1 MGASAPPLFVPG
13 EKCPFSGMK
22 VRYFHRIEVP
32 FVQNLSA
39 FFGQCPL
46 TFEVLP
52 RPLLS
57 IVHPRV
63 RKGKY
68 GLHDSR
74 ATTSRKG
81 FTVSNL
87 SFIFLASSVLSEQGI
102 YVSRH
107 TGNDAKTCGKVNSPC
122 RSISFGIKQ
131 LSTGSYIYLDGSVTF
146 QNPYTCDALDSGHP
160 GIHLTKSVSFVSIRS
175 RAYISCLHG
184 NPWLV
189 DGTNLKGGVRVSFSG
204 LTFLNTPLRFM
215 DAFVAVSDSVFAETK
230 LVSLDIEVFNLS
242 RFDLLLENVV
252 FQQNTACMTINPKGS
267 KVFVNLTD
275 TVFYQNGHFSSNTPS
290 ILWLNSKENLVN
302 IQLRNCS
309 FKQNNFR
316 KYGMIVIVN
325 TWGSTNL
332 LLNQLRMD
340 ENNHTNPSIKI
351 FDGLLR
357 LVSARAF
364 MKLEYG
370 LIYKTFSTF
379 LTVTG
384 YSAQI
389 SISNIEVDGFYSV
402 TPGGGV
408 VNLYQS
414 DSCYLSIQN
423 SSFRKGNN
431 NGTGGVVSIA
441 APNSVLTIQNSIIQN
456 VTNSKSGGAVYI
468 QSQLNGRSQSPNRSK
483 KLFVRLRIVNSSFSY
498 SASRKDGGVLYVLA
512 ENLLATV
519 RDSSFIRN
527 SATHSGGVMFIST
540 NYSAQIS
547 LYNDYFLENSA
558 DDGGIVQAI
567 ALSRK
572 LTFNLYFTNVIFVQ
586 NKLRASPPHAYGIV
600 FLWVR
605 STFINV
611 GFKTVRFIA
620 NLAKQGSSIFF
631 LFGKSTFHFV
641 TFDTCI
647 FRENVGFA
655 GTVFIGGGHTSL
667 TCKHSIFDSNNVMT
681 YKTAV
686 MLLVLTNSN
695 ISIMNTTFVNNFGQ
709 ALRVTLSGT
718 SYLSI
723 NDCAF
728 VGNKNL
734 PASGGAL
741 GIYFLNQTKINDT
754 IGITKAFITRVL
766 FQENIAATGSVLS
779 VRNVG
784 VQFVKCTFLNN
795 FARFQGGQI
804 VSSGRGIAN
813 VLLFDSVFKQTIQ
826 KIFVNDTKEFMVTS
840 FLRLFSS
847 GILSVRNTTFNQ
859 DTKSE
864 EPLILV
870 PGAYWLAFDNVS
882 LSTCP
887 LGYAIEK
894 TEYHYRSDNER
905 FAFAVVLSCKE
916 CGYNFYSL
924 QRGTAR
930 GLDVDESFECTP
942 CPRGANCVP
951 AIKSKPNFWGYHASS
966 NPPTLAFTTC
976 PFGYCK
982 SPPDNSSKYNDCQGK
997 RTGVMCGMCSQGYT
1011 EALLSTYCTPVK
1023 DCNGHWFWVLFLVLV
1038 FSMAILLVF
1047 KPPLVTYSLKQIFW
1061 FRKLTSSRTANFQNY
1076 LHIIRSL
1083 SVDEE
1088 TGQEHIPLSSTEQ
1101 LKQNKRQ
1108 FSRLL
1113 EIIFYFYQIAQLL
1126 VSFSSPKEFFSTQF
1140 LAPVLGFFNF
1150 QPNYKEEGFLCPF
1163 PGLTPTTKL
1172 VFKIAPVFG
1181 TLVAIFLIYALHS
1194 FICRMKGALR
1204 PAISPYLQASIR
1216 TVFLSYV
1223 TLAIVSIS
1231 LIRCVSVAGTA
1242 RWFYNGNIICYQWW
1256 QYASFIFNAIFV
1268 IPFIFVL
1275 ALVSLKLHHDKITI
1289 RQFVLA
1295 IICPLPFLLL
1305 CLFRYVYPSAAV
1317 NVEENQNL
1325 DALKELLL
1333 GPYREPT
1340 GESKR
1345 GTLYWQSVLIA
1356 RRFILV
1362 LIFCVVK
1369 EPSIRLFCMTL
1380 ACVFVLFYHLNVKP
1394 FQNSLAN
1401 NLESL
1406 SLLCLVI
1413 LSLVNLFKSVFVGFE
1428 QDIKGS
1434 LVTLLKVFQWL
1445 EIVMLGL
1452 LPAILLLLVCFVII
1466 SFSVRVLFLCF
1477 RSIFKCLFR
1486 PCAQRRLSHNSS
1498 HLLNVCDNIN
1508 NE

>member
-1 MGASAPPLFVPG
+1 MS
-13 EKCPFSGMK
+13 EK
-22 VRYFHRIEVP
+22 
-32 FVQNLSA
+32 
-39 FFGQCPL
+39 
-46 TFEVLP
+46 
-52 RPLLS
+52 
-57 IVHPRV
+57 
-63 RKGKY
+63 
-68 GLHDSR
+68 
-74 ATTSRKG
+74 
-81 FTVSNL
+81 
-87 SFIFLASSVLSEQGI
+87 GI

-107 TGNDAKTCGKVNSPC
+107 TGNDTKTCGKVDSPC
-122 RSISFGIKQ
+122 RTIFFGIKQ
-131 LSTGSYIYLDGSVTF
+131 LSTGSYIYLDGSVTS
-146 QNPYTCDALDSGHP
+146 QNPYTCDALDTKHP

-215 DAFVAVSDSVFAETK
+215 DAFVAVSDSVFAKTK

-252 FQQNTACMTINPKGS
+252 FQQNTACITINAKGS

-316 KYGMIVIVN
+316 RYGLIVIVN
-325 TWGSTNL
+325 TLGTTNL
-332 LLNQLRMD
+332 LLYQLRMD
-340 ENNHTNPSIKI
+340 ENNHTNPSIKEY
-351 FDGLLR
+351 DGLLR
-357 LVSARAF
+357 LLAARVF

-384 YSAQI
+384 HSAQI
-389 SISNIEVDGFYSV
+389 NISNIEVDEFYSV

-441 APNSVLTIQNSIIQN
+441 APNSVLTIQNSIVQN
-456 VTNSKSGGAVYI
+456 VTNSESGGAVYI
-468 QSQLNGRSQSPNRSK
+468 QSQLNEHSQSPNRSK

-498 SASRKDGGVLYVLA
+498 SASKKDGGVVYVLT

-519 RDSSFIRN
+519 RDSLFLRN
-527 SATHSGGVMFIST
+527 SATHAGGVLFIAT
-540 NYSAQIS
+540 NYFAQIS

-567 ALSRK
+567 APSRK
-572 LTFNLYFTNVIFVQ
+572 ILTFNLYFTNVIFVQ
-586 NKLRASPPHAYGIV
+586 NKIRTPPPYTYGIV
-600 FLWVR
+600 FLRVG

-611 GFKTVRFIA
+611 GFKNVRFIA
-620 NLAKQGSSIFF
+620 NLVEGGSCIYFS
-631 LFGKSTFHFV
+631 LFGESTFHFV

-647 FRENVGFA
+647 FKENVRSTA
-655 GTVFIGGGHTSL
+655 GTVFVLGQASF
-667 TCKHSIFDSNNVMT
+667 TCKHSIFDSNNVIPAGPAIL
-681 YKTAV
+681 Y
-686 MLLVLTNSN
+686 LVLTNSN
-695 ISIMNTTFVNNFGQ
+695 IFIMNTTFVNNFSR
-709 ALRVTLSGT
+709 ALGVLLSGN

-723 NDCAF
+723 NDSAF

-734 PASGGAL
+734 QASGGAL
-741 GIYFLNQTKINDT
+741 GIYFLNLTQINNHL
-754 IGITKAFITRVL
+754 GIIKAVVTRVL

-779 VRNVG
+779 LSNG
-784 VQFVKCTFLNN
+784 GILFAKCTFLNN
-795 FARFQGGQI
+795 FARFQGGQL
-804 VSSGRGIAN
+804 VSSGRGTADL
-813 VLLFDSVFKQTIQ
+813 VLIDSVFKQTIK
-826 KIFVNDTKEFMVTS
+826 KIFVNDKKEFMVTS

-847 GILSVRNTTFNQ
+847 GTLSVRNTTFNQ

-864 EPLILV
+864 EPLILI
-870 PGAYWLAFDNVS
+870 PGAYSVSFDNVS
-882 LSTCP
+882 LSACP

-894 TEYHYRSDNER
+894 TEYRYRVDINR
-905 FAFAVVLSCKE
+905 FAYALVLSCKE

-930 GLDVDESFECTP
+930 GLNVDESFECTP

-982 SPPDNSSKYNDCQGK
+982 SPPDNSSEYNECQGK

-1011 EALLSTYCTPVK
+1011 EALLSTYCTPVT

-1061 FRKLTSSRTANFQNY
+1061 FRKLTSSRAANFQNY
-1076 LHIIRSL
+1076 HHIIRSL

-1088 TGQEHIPLSSTEQ
+1088 TGQEHIPLSSTEE

-1150 QPNYKEEGFLCPF
+1150 QPNFKEEGFLCPF

-1216 TVFLSYV
+1216 TIFLSYV

-1333 GPYREPT
+1333 GPYRQPT

-1362 LIFCVVK
+1362 LIFCVVT

-1413 LSLVNLFKSVFVGFE
+1413 LSLVNLFKSVFVGSE

-1452 LPAILLLLVCFVII
+1452 LPAILSLLVCFAII

-1486 PCAQRRLSHNSS
+1486 PCAQRWLSHNSS

>member
-1 MGASAPPLFVPG
+1 M
-13 EKCPFSGMK
+13 
-22 VRYFHRIEVP
+22 
-32 FVQNLSA
+32 
-39 FFGQCPL
+39 
-46 TFEVLP
+46 
-52 RPLLS
+52 
-57 IVHPRV
+57 
-63 RKGKY
+63 
-68 GLHDSR
+68 
-74 ATTSRKG
+74 
-81 FTVSNL
+81 
-87 SFIFLASSVLSEQGI
+87 
-102 YVSRH
+102 
-107 TGNDAKTCGKVNSPC
+107 
-122 RSISFGIKQ
+122 
-131 LSTGSYIYLDGSVTF
+131 
-146 QNPYTCDALDSGHP
+146 
-160 GIHLTKSVSFVSIRS
+160 
-175 RAYISCLHG
+175 
-184 NPWLV
+184 
-189 DGTNLKGGVRVSFSG
+189 
-204 LTFLNTPLRFM
+204 
-215 DAFVAVSDSVFAETK
+215 
-230 LVSLDIEVFNLS
+230 
-242 RFDLLLENVV
+242 
-252 FQQNTACMTINPKGS
+252 
-267 KVFVNLTD
+267 
-275 TVFYQNGHFSSNTPS
+275 
-290 ILWLNSKENLVN
+290 
-302 IQLRNCS
+302 
-309 FKQNNFR
+309 
-316 KYGMIVIVN
+316 
-325 TWGSTNL
+325 
-332 LLNQLRMD
+332 
-340 ENNHTNPSIKI
+340 
-351 FDGLLR
+351 
-357 LVSARAF
+357 
-364 MKLEYG
+364 
-370 LIYKTFSTF
+370 
-379 LTVTG
+379 
-384 YSAQI
+384 
-389 SISNIEVDGFYSV
+389 
-402 TPGGGV
+402 
-408 VNLYQS
+408 
-414 DSCYLSIQN
+414 
-423 SSFRKGNN
+423 
-431 NGTGGVVSIA
+431 
-441 APNSVLTIQNSIIQN
+441 
-456 VTNSKSGGAVYI
+456 
-468 QSQLNGRSQSPNRSK
+468 
-483 KLFVRLRIVNSSFSY
+483 
-498 SASRKDGGVLYVLA
+498 
-512 ENLLATV
+512 
-519 RDSSFIRN
+519 
-527 SATHSGGVMFIST
+527 
-540 NYSAQIS
+540 
-547 LYNDYFLENSA
+547 
-558 DDGGIVQAI
+558 
-567 ALSRK
+567 
-572 LTFNLYFTNVIFVQ
+572 
-586 NKLRASPPHAYGIV
+586 
-600 FLWVR
+600 
-605 STFINV
+605 
-611 GFKTVRFIA
+611 RFIA
-620 NLAKQGSSIFF
+620 NLAKQGSCIFF
-631 LFGKSTFHFV
+631 LFDKSTFHFV

-655 GTVFIGGGHTSL
+655 GTVFVEGHTSL

-681 YKTAV
+681 YRTAV
-686 MLLVLTNSN
+686 MFLSLKNSD
-695 ISIMNTTFVNNFGQ
+695 IFIMNTTFVNNFCRALAV
-709 ALRVTLSGT
+709 ALRGT
-718 SYLSI
+718 SYLII
-723 NDCAF
+723 NDSAF

-734 PASGGAL
+734 LGSGGAL
-741 GIYFLNQTKINDT
+741 GLNFSNQTKINDH
-754 IGITKAFITRVL
+754 IGIIKAFITRVL
-766 FQENIAATGSVLS
+766 FQENIAVTGSVLS
-779 VRNVG
+779 VRNG
-784 VQFVKCTFLNN
+784 GILFAKCTFLNN

-804 VSSGRGIAN
+804 VSSGRGTTD
-813 VLLFDSVFKQTIQ
+813 VLLLNSVFKQTIQ

-847 GILSVRNTTFNQ
+847 GTLSVRNTTFNQ

-870 PGAYWLAFDNVS
+870 PGAYWVVFDNVS

-887 LGYAIEK
+887 MGYAIEK
-894 TEYHYRSDNER
+894 TEYYYRGDNDH
-905 FAFAVVLSCKE
+905 FAYAVVLSCME

-997 RTGVMCGMCSQGYT
+997 LRTGVMCGMCSQGYT
-1011 EALLSTYCTPVK
+1011 EALWSTYCTPVT

-1061 FRKLTSSRTANFQNY
+1061 FRKLTGSRTANFQNY
-1076 LHIIRSL
+1076 HHIIRSL

-1088 TGQEHIPLSSTEQ
+1088 TRQEHIPLSSREE

-1172 VFKIAPVFG
+1172 VFKTAPVFG
-1181 TLVAIFLIYALHS
+1181 TLVAIFLIYALHF

-1216 TVFLSYV
+1216 TIFLSYV

-1305 CLFRYVYPSAAV
+1305 CLFRYVCPSAAV
-1317 NVEENQNL
+1317 NIEENQNL
-1325 DALKELLL
+1325 NALKELLL
-1333 GPYREPT
+1333 GPYRQPT
-1340 GESKR
+1340 GASKR
-1345 GTLYWQSVLIA
+1345 GALHWQSVLIA

-1362 LIFCVVK
+1362 LIFCVVT

-1413 LSLVNLFKSVFVGFE
+1413 LSLVNLFKSVFVGSE

-1452 LPAILLLLVCFVII
+1452 LPAIFLVLVCFAII

-1508 NE
+1508 DN

>member
-1 MGASAPPLFVPG
+1 MLP
-13 EKCPFSGMK
+13 EY
-22 VRYFHRIEVP
+22 RYRH
-32 FVQNLSA
+32 L
-39 FFGQCPL
+39 
-46 TFEVLP
+46 
-52 RPLLS
+52 
-57 IVHPRV
+57 

-74 ATTSRKG
+74 ATTSRS
-81 FTVSNL
+81 FTVVNIG
-87 SFIFLASSVLSEQGI
+87 FIFLASSVLSEQGV

-107 TGNDAKTCGKVNSPC
+107 TGNDTKTCGKINSPC
-122 RSISFGIKQ
+122 RTISFGIKQ
-131 LSTGSYIYLDGSVTF
+131 LSTGSYIYLDGSVTS
-146 QNPYTCDALDSGHP
+146 QNPYTCDAPDPRHP

-175 RAYISCLHG
+175 RAYISCFHG

-204 LTFLNTPLRFM
+204 LTFLNTPLRFV

-252 FQQNTACMTINPKGS
+252 FQQNTACITINPKGS

-309 FKQNNFR
+309 FKKNNFK

-325 TWGSTNL
+325 TWGTTNL
-332 LLNQLRMD
+332 LLYQLRMD

-357 LVSARAF
+357 LLSARVF

-389 SISNIEVDGFYSV
+389 NISNIEVDGFYSV

-456 VTNSKSGGAVYI
+456 VTNSESGGAVYI
-468 QSQLNGRSQSPNRSK
+468 QSQLNGHSQSPNRIK
-483 KLFVRLRIVNSSFSY
+483 KVFVRLRIVNSTFSY
-498 SASRKDGGVLYVLA
+498 SASRKDGGAVYVLA
-512 ENLLATV
+512 ENLVATV
-519 RDSSFIRN
+519 RDSLFLRN
-527 SATHSGGVMFIST
+527 SATHAGGVLFIST
-540 NYSAQIS
+540 NYFAQIS

-567 ALSRK
+567 ALSKK

-586 NKLRASPPHAYGIV
+586 NKLRATWPHTYGIV
-600 FLWVR
+600 FLWVE

-611 GFKTVRFIA
+611 GFKNVRFIT
-620 NLAKQGSSIFF
+620 NLANQGSCIFF
-631 LFGKSTFHFV
+631 LFGGSTTFHFV

-647 FRENVGFA
+647 FRENVGYA
-655 GTVFIGGGHTSL
+655 GTVFVGGHTSL
-667 TCKHSIFDSNNVMT
+667 TCKHSIFDSNNVIIT
-681 YKTAV
+681 SRAAV
-686 MLLVLTNSN
+686 MLLSLINSN
-695 ISIMNTTFVNNFGQ
+695 IFIMNTTFVNNFGQ
-709 ALRVTLSGT
+709 ALGVTLSGNT
-718 SYLSI
+718 YLTIDDS
-723 NDCAF
+723 AF
-728 VGNKNL
+728 VGNKDL
-734 PASGGAL
+734 WGFGGTLMIFPVNQTQINNHL
-741 GIYFLNQTKINDT
+741 GII
-754 IGITKAFITRVL
+754 KAVLTRVL
-766 FQENIAATGSVLS
+766 FQENTAVTGSVLS
-779 VRNVG
+779 VSNVG
-784 VQFVKCTFLNN
+784 ILFEKCTFLNN
-795 FARFQGGQI
+795 FAFFQGGQI
-804 VSSGRGIAN
+804 VSTGLGRAD
-813 VLLFDSVFKQTIQ
+813 LFLIDSVFKQTIQ
-826 KIFVNDTKEFMVTS
+826 KIFVNDTKEFMATS
-840 FLRLFSS
+840 FLRLFSRS
-847 GILSVRNTTFNQ
+847 GEIIIRNTTFNQ
-859 DTKSE
+859 DTKSK
-864 EPLILV
+864 EPLILI
-870 PGAYWLAFDNVS
+870 PGTYSVSIDNVS
-882 LSTCP
+882 LSACP

-894 TEYHYRSDNER
+894 TKYFYRSENER
-905 FAFAVVLSCKE
+905 FAVAVVLSCKE
-916 CGYNFYSL
+916 CDYNFYSL

-930 GLDVDESFECTP
+930 GWDVDESFECTP

-982 SPPDNSSKYNDCQGK
+982 SPPDNISEYNECQGK

-1011 EALLSTYCTPVK
+1011 EALWSTYCTPVT

-1061 FRKLTSSRTANFQNY
+1061 FRKLTSSRTSNFQNY
-1076 LHIIRSL
+1076 HHIIRSL

-1088 TGQEHIPLSSTEQ
+1088 TGQEHIPLSSTEE

-1126 VSFSSPKEFFSTQF
+1126 VSFTSPKEFFSTQF

-1181 TLVAIFLIYALHS
+1181 TLVAIFLIYALHF

-1216 TVFLSYV
+1216 TIFLSYV

-1305 CLFRYVYPSAAV
+1305 CVFRYVCPSVAV
-1317 NVEENQNL
+1317 NIEENQNL
-1325 DALKELLL
+1325 NALKELLL
-1333 GPYREPT
+1333 GPYRQPT
-1340 GESKR
+1340 GASKR
-1345 GTLYWQSVLIA
+1345 GALYWQSVLIA

-1362 LIFCVVK
+1362 LIFCVVT

-1380 ACVFVLFYHLNVKP
+1380 TCVFVLFYHLSVKP

-1413 LSLVNLFKSVFVGFE
+1413 LSLVNLFKSVFVGSE
-1428 QDIKGS
+1428 QDIKGP

-1452 LPAILLLLVCFVII
+1452 LPAILLLLVCFAII

-1486 PCAQRRLSHNSS
+1486 PCAQRWLSHNSS

-1508 NE
+1508 DN

>member
-1 MGASAPPLFVPG
+1 MACMIHGLLLV
-13 EKCPFSGMK
+13 
-22 VRYFHRIEVP
+22 EV
-32 FVQNLSA
+32 S
-39 FFGQCPL
+39 
-46 TFEVLP
+46 
-52 RPLLS
+52 LLLIS
-57 IVHPRV
+57 VI
-63 RKGKY
+63 
-68 GLHDSR
+68 
-74 ATTSRKG
+74 
-81 FTVSNL
+81 F
-87 SFIFLASSVLSEQGI
+87 FLASSVLSEQGI

-107 TGNDAKTCGKVNSPC
+107 TGNDTKTCGKVDSPC
-122 RSISFGIKQ
+122 RTISFGIKQ

-146 QNPYTCDALDSGHP
+146 QNPYTCDAQDPGHP

-175 RAYISCLHG
+175 RAYISCHHG

-204 LTFLNTPLRFM
+204 LTFLNTPLRVM
-215 DAFVAVSDSVFAETK
+215 DAYVAVSDSVFAETK

-252 FQQNTACMTINPKGS
+252 FQQNAACMTINPKGS

-275 TVFYQNGHFSSNTPS
+275 TVFYQNGNFASNTPS

-316 KYGMIVIVN
+316 RYGLIVIVN
-325 TWGSTNL
+325 TWGTTSL

-340 ENNHTNPSIKI
+340 ENNHMNPSLKEY
-351 FDGLLR
+351 DGLLR
-357 LVSARAF
+357 VLSARVF

-389 SISNIEVDGFYSV
+389 NISNIEVDRFYSV

-456 VTNSKSGGAVYI
+456 ITSSESGGAVYI
-468 QSQLNGRSQSPNRSK
+468 LQSQLNVRSQSPNRSK
-483 KLFVRLRIVNSSFSY
+483 KLFVRLRIVNSTFSY
-498 SASRKDGGVLYVLA
+498 CASRKNGGVLYVLA
-512 ENLLATV
+512 DNLVAIV
-519 RDSSFIRN
+519 RDSLFLRN
-527 SATHSGGVMFIST
+527 SATHAGGVLLIAT
-540 NYSAQIS
+540 NYFAQIS
-547 LYNDYFLENSA
+547 IYNDYFLENSA
-558 DDGGIVQAI
+558 DDGGIVQAT
-567 ALSRK
+567 ALFEK
-572 LTFNLYFTNVIFVQ
+572 LTFNLTNVTFVQ
-586 NKLRASPPHAYGIV
+586 NKLRASPPFYNGIV
-600 FLWVR
+600 FLWAG
-605 STFINV
+605 STFVNV
-611 GFKTVRFIA
+611 SFTNVRFIA

-631 LFGKSTFHFV
+631 LFGISTYQFV

-647 FRENVGFA
+647 FRENVGYA
-655 GTVFIGGGHTSL
+655 GTVFIAGGHTSL
-667 TCKHSIFDSNNVMT
+667 MCKHSIFDSNNVMT
-681 YKTAV
+681 SSYASV
-686 MLLVLTNSN
+686 MVLVLINSN
-695 ISIMNTTFVNNFGQ
+695 ILIMNTTFVNNFCRAFEG
-709 ALRVTLSGT
+709 ALSGN
-718 SYLSI
+718 SCLNI
-723 NDCAF
+723 NDSAF

-734 PASGGAL
+734 QASGGAL
-741 GIYFLNQTKINDT
+741 AIYLSNQTKINDH
-754 IGITKAFITRVL
+754 IGIIKVVITRVL
-766 FQENIAATGSVLS
+766 FQENIAATGSILS
-779 VRNVG
+779 VSNG
-784 VQFVKCTFLNN
+784 GILFVKCTFLNN

-804 VSSGRGIAN
+804 VSSGRGTADLALI
-813 VLLFDSVFKQTIQ
+813 DSVFKQTIK
-826 KIFVNDTKEFMVTS
+826 KIFVNDTKEFVVTS
-840 FLRLFSS
+840 FLRLFSP
-847 GILSVRNTTFNQ
+847 GTILIRNTTFNQ

-870 PGAYWLAFDNVS
+870 TGAYWLAFDNVS

-916 CGYNFYSL
+916 CDYNFYSL

-1011 EALLSTYCTPVK
+1011 EALWSTYCTPVT

-1047 KPPLVTYSLKQIFW
+1047 KPPLVTHSLKQIFW
-1061 FRKLTSSRTANFQNY
+1061 FRKLTGSRTANFQNY
-1076 LHIIRSL
+1076 HHIIRSL

-1088 TGQEHIPLSSTEQ
+1088 TGQEHIPLSSTEE

-1150 QPNYKEEGFLCPF
+1150 QPNFKEEGFLCPF

-1181 TLVAIFLIYALHS
+1181 TLVAIFLIYALHF

-1216 TVFLSYV
+1216 TIFLSYV

-1256 QYASFIFNAIFV
+1256 QYVSFIFNAIFV

-1289 RQFVLA
+1289 RQFLLA

-1305 CLFRYVYPSAAV
+1305 CLFRYVRPAAAV

-1325 DALKELLL
+1325 NALKELLL
-1333 GPYREPT
+1333 GPYRQPT

-1345 GTLYWQSVLIA
+1345 GALYWQSVLIA
-1356 RRFILV
+1356 RRFTLV
-1362 LIFCVVK
+1362 LIFCVVT
-1369 EPSIRLFCMTL
+1369 EPSIRLFCLTL
-1380 ACVFVLFYHLNVKP
+1380 ACFLVLFYHLNVKP

-1413 LSLVNLFKSVFVGFE
+1413 LSLVNLFKSVFVGSE

-1452 LPAILLLLVCFVII
+1452 LPAILLLLVCFAII

-1477 RSIFKCLFR
+1477 RSIFKCLIR
-1486 PCAQRRLSHNSS
+1486 PCAQRRLSHTSS

>member
-1 MGASAPPLFVPG
+1 MLP
-13 EKCPFSGMK
+13 EY
-22 VRYFHRIEVP
+22 RYPH
-32 FVQNLSA
+32 L
-39 FFGQCPL
+39 
-46 TFEVLP
+46 
-52 RPLLS
+52 
-57 IVHPRV
+57 

-74 ATTSRKG
+74 ATTSRS
-81 FTVSNL
+81 FTVVNIG
-87 SFIFLASSVLSEQGI
+87 FIFLASSVLSEQGV

-107 TGNDAKTCGKVNSPC
+107 TGNDTKTCGKVGSPC
-122 RSISFGIKQ
+122 RTISFGIKQ

-146 QNPYTCDALDSGHP
+146 QNPYTCDALDPGHP
-160 GIHLTKSVSFVSIRS
+160 GIHLTKSVSFVSIIS
-175 RAYISCLHG
+175 RAYISCIHG
-184 NPWLV
+184 NSWLV

-242 RFDLLLENVV
+242 QFDLLLENVV
-252 FQQNTACMTINPKGS
+252 FQQNTACITINPKGS

-275 TVFYQNGHFSSNTPS
+275 TLFYQNGNFASNTPS

-309 FKQNNFR
+309 FKKNIFR

-325 TWGSTNL
+325 ERGTTNL

-340 ENNHTNPSIKI
+340 ENNHTNPSIKQY
-351 FDGLLR
+351 DGLLR
-357 LVSARAF
+357 LRSFRVF

-370 LIYKTFSTF
+370 LICKTFSTF

-389 SISNIEVDGFYSV
+389 NISNIEVDGFYSV

-441 APNSVLTIQNSIIQN
+441 APNSVLTIQNSIVQN
-456 VTNSKSGGAVYI
+456 VTNSESGGAVYI
-468 QSQLNGRSQSPNRSK
+468 QSQLNGHSQSPNRSK
-483 KLFVRLRIVNSSFSY
+483 KVFVRLRIVNSTFSC
-498 SASRKDGGVLYVLA
+498 SASSKNGGALYVLA

-519 RDSSFIRN
+519 RDSLFLRN
-527 SATHSGGVMFIST
+527 SATHSGGAMFIST
-540 NYSAQIS
+540 NYTAQIS

-558 DDGGIVQAI
+558 DDGGIVQGI
-567 ALSRK
+567 AHSK
-572 LTFNLYFTNVIFVQ
+572 QSIFNLYFANVMFVQ
-586 NKLRASPPHAYGIV
+586 NKLRASPPPAYGIV
-600 FLWVR
+600 FVCVR

-611 GFKTVRFIA
+611 GFKNVRFIA
-620 NLAKQGSSIFF
+620 NLAKQGSCISLS

-647 FRENVGFA
+647 FRENVGSVA
-655 GTVFIGGGHTSL
+655 GTVFVRGHTSL
-667 TCKHSIFDSNNVMT
+667 TCKHSIFDSNNVII
-681 YKTAV
+681 YRTAI
-686 MLLVLTNSN
+686 MFLALKNSN
-695 ISIMNTTFVNNFGQ
+695 ISIMNTTFVNNFSR
-709 ALRVTLSGT
+709 ALAVILSGS

-723 NDCAF
+723 NDSVF

-734 PASGGAL
+734 QASGGAL
-741 GIYFLNQTKINDT
+741 AIYFSSQTKIN
-754 IGITKAFITRVL
+754 GIIKAVITRVL
-766 FQENIAATGSVLS
+766 FQENIAPTGSVLS
-779 VRNVG
+779 VINGGIV
-784 VQFVKCTFLNN
+784 FEKCTFLNN

-804 VSSGRGIAN
+804 ESSGRGTADL
-813 VLLFDSVFKQTIQ
+813 VLFDSVFKQTIQ
-826 KIFVNDTKEFMVTS
+826 NIFVNDTKEFVVTS

-847 GILSVRNTTFNQ
+847 GRIFIRNTTFNQ
-859 DTKSE
+859 DTKSK
-864 EPLILV
+864 EPLILI
-870 PGAYWLAFDNVS
+870 PGAYLVSFDNVS

-887 LGYAIEK
+887 LGYAVEK
-894 TEYHYRSDNER
+894 TKYHYRGDNNR
-905 FAFAVVLSCKE
+905 FAVAVVLSCKE
-916 CGYNFYSL
+916 CDYNFYSL

-930 GLDVDESFECTP
+930 GLNVDESFECTP

-1011 EALLSTYCTPVK
+1011 EALWSTYCTPVT

-1061 FRKLTSSRTANFQNY
+1061 FRKLTGNRTANFQNY
-1076 LHIIRSL
+1076 HHIIRSL

-1088 TGQEHIPLSSTEQ
+1088 TGHEHIPLSSTEE

-1172 VFKIAPVFG
+1172 VFKTAPVFG
-1181 TLVAIFLIYALHS
+1181 TLVAIFLIYALHF

-1216 TVFLSYV
+1216 TIFLSYV

-1295 IICPLPFLLL
+1295 IICPLPFLLI
-1305 CLFRYVYPSAAV
+1305 CLFRYVCPSVAV
-1317 NVEENQNL
+1317 NIEENQNL
-1325 DALKELLL
+1325 NALKELLL
-1333 GPYREPT
+1333 GPYRQPT
-1340 GESKR
+1340 GASKR
-1345 GTLYWQSVLIA
+1345 GALHWQSVLIA

-1362 LIFCVVK
+1362 LIFCVVT

-1413 LSLVNLFKSVFVGFE
+1413 LSLVNLFKSVFVGSE

-1445 EIVMLGL
+1445 EIIMLGL
-1452 LPAILLLLVCFVII
+1452 LPAILLLLVCFAII

-1477 RSIFKCLFR
+1477 RSIFKRLFR
-1486 PCAQRRLSHNSS
+1486 PCAQIWLSHNSS